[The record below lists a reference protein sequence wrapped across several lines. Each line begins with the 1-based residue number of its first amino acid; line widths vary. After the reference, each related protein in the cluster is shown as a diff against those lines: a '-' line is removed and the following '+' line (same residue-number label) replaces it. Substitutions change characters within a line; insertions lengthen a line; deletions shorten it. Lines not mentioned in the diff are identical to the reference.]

1 MRKRKIFV
9 SVLVVACTALLFS
22 GCGSSKSQNNTDNKS
37 AGNSSDHP
45 VITMNAP
52 YRNMSTFVDKVKEKY
67 PEINLE
73 VIPYNGQD
81 TTAYMQDMR
90 KTGEMTDIY
99 FTTYYI
105 PGRYDDKEDFLDL
118 SGYDFTGDYVQ
129 SRLREVTLDGSIY
142 MLPMGYNA
150 LGITYNKTLLDEN
163 GWKLPASFKELE
175 ELAPKVK
182 EAGYNLCLDQL
193 QYPGFG
199 FQFLCN
205 IADTGFLSTIDG
217 QTWQKDFLNG
227 DANVSDTPEMVE
239 AVHSIEKWRNLGMLN
254 GNGTPDSDK
263 DTKEEML
270 KGNTLFLLGNS
281 NDLTAETDATDEF
294 RLMPYLSEDGDQNVF
309 VLNVSRY
316 VGLNKELGE
325 KGNEQKLEDAVHV
338 MEVISTVDGM
348 ESLEP
353 SQTNSRI
360 IPLKDAEVGED
371 SYYSDVLG
379 ELNSGHTASFIYSG
393 WENIIV
399 PVGETMIEYI
409 KGNAEVDDVIKAF
422 DDNQSLVTENKV
434 DTYTTVTETLD
445 MDTCAKLV
453 GICFA
458 KAVDADAALISTNP
472 WLYDKDAFEM
482 NKEGVSG
489 ALFPTGVSDEE
500 IVSIIPTGWSGN
512 IETVTLTGKRIKE
525 LMQTGYERSGN
536 SVAFPYI
543 LASKDGM
550 EFEDDA
556 TYTIVICGAT
566 DEVKEEG
573 NIQDSGVSGLDAARE
588 YFSQF
593 ETLSSKDIVW
603 E

>member
-1 MRKRKIFV
+1 MRKRKIFTV
-9 SVLVVACTALLFS
+9 VLAVTCTALLLG
-22 GCGSSKSQNNTDNKS
+22 GCGSGGNQKDTDSKSADDS
-37 AGNSSDHP
+37 GGHP

-52 YRNMSTFVDKVKEKY
+52 YRNMSMFVDKVKEKY

-73 VIPYNGQD
+73 VIPYNGQN
-81 TTAYMQDMR
+81 TSAYMFDMR

-99 FTTYYI
+99 FTTYYV
-105 PGRYDDKEDFLDL
+105 PGRYDDKADFLDL
-118 SGYDFTGDYVQ
+118 SGCDFTGDYVQ
-129 SRLREVTLDGSIY
+129 SRLREVTLDGAIY

-150 LGITYNKTLLDEN
+150 LGITYNKTLLDKN
-163 GWKLPASFKELE
+163 GWKLPESFKELE
-175 ELAPKVK
+175 ELAPKVE

-217 QTWQKDFLNG
+217 LTWQENFLNG
-227 DANVSDTPEMVE
+227 DASVSDTPEMVE
-239 AVHSIEKWRNLGMLN
+239 AVQSIEKWRDLGMLN
-254 GNGTPDSDK
+254 ANGTPDSDS
-263 DTKEEML
+263 DTKDEML

-281 NDLTAETDATDEF
+281 NDLTAENDATDDF
-294 RLMPYLSEDGDQNVF
+294 RLMPYLSEEGDQNVF

-316 VGLNKELGE
+316 VGLNKKLGE
-325 KGNEQKLEDAVHV
+325 KGNEQKLEDAMHV

-348 ESLEP
+348 ESMEP

-360 IPLKDAEVGED
+360 IPLKDAEVGKD
-371 SYYSDVLG
+371 SYYADVLD

-409 KGNAEVDDVIKAF
+409 KGNAEVDDVIRAL
-422 DDNQSLVTENKV
+422 DDNQSLITENKV
-434 DTYTTVTETLD
+434 EAFTTVTETLD

-458 KAVDADAALISTNP
+458 QAVKADAALISTNP
-472 WLYDKDAFEM
+472 WMYDQDAYEM

-489 ALFPTGVSDEE
+489 ALFPMGVSDQE
-500 IVSIIPTGWSGN
+500 IVSILPTGWSDN
-512 IETVTLTGKRIKE
+512 IQTVTLTGKRIKE
-525 LMQTGYERSGN
+525 LMQTGYERSEN

-543 LASKDGM
+543 LAAKEGM
-550 EFEDDA
+550 EFEDDT

-566 DEVKEEG
+566 DEVQKEG
-573 NIQDSGVSGLDAARE
+573 NIQDSGVLGLDAAKE
-588 YFSQF
+588 YLSQF
-593 ETLSSKDIVW
+593 KTLSSKDIVW

>member
-1 MRKRKIFV
+1 MQKKKILAV
-9 SVLVVACTALLFS
+9 VLAVTCAALLFG
-22 GCGSSKSQNNTDNKS
+22 GCGSGESQKNTDNRS
-37 AGNSSDHP
+37 ADNSSDHP

-81 TTAYMQDMR
+81 TSAYMLDMR
-90 KTGEMTDIY
+90 KTGQMPDIY
-99 FTTYYI
+99 FTTYYV
-105 PGRYDDKEDFLDL
+105 PGRYDDRKDFLDL

-129 SRLREVTLDGSIY
+129 SRLREVTLDGGIY

-150 LGITYNKTLLDEN
+150 LGITYNKTLLDAN

-175 ELAPKVK
+175 ELAPKVE
-182 EAGYNLCLDQL
+182 EAGYTLCLDQL

-239 AVHSIEKWRNLGMLN
+239 AVQSIEKWRDIGMLN
-254 GNGTPDSDK
+254 GNGTPDNDQ
-263 DTKEEML
+263 DTKNEML
-270 KGNTLFLLGNS
+270 KGNTLFLIGNS
-281 NDLTAETDATDEF
+281 NDLTAENNATDDF
-294 RLMPYLSEDGDQNVF
+294 RLMPYLSEGGDQNVF
-309 VLNVSRY
+309 ILNVSRY
-316 VGLNKELGE
+316 AGLNKKLGE
-325 KGNEQKLEDAVHV
+325 KGNEQKLEDAMHV

-353 SQTNSRI
+353 SQTNARI
-360 IPLKDAEVGED
+360 IPLKYAEVGKD
-371 SYYSDVLG
+371 SYYADVLD

-393 WENIIV
+393 WENIVV

-409 KGNAEVDDVIKAF
+409 KGNAQVEDVIRAF
-422 DDNQSLVTENKV
+422 DDNQSLITENKV
-434 DTYTTVTETLD
+434 ETYTTVIETLD

-458 KAVDADAALISTNP
+458 KAVNADASLISTNP

-489 ALFPTGVSDEE
+489 ALFPTGVTDEE

-543 LASKDGM
+543 LAAKDGM
-550 EFEDDA
+550 EFEDDT

-566 DEVKEEG
+566 DEVKKEG
-573 NIQDSGVSGLDAARE
+573 NIQDSGVLGLDAARK

-593 ETLSSKDIVW
+593 ETF
-603 E
+603 

>member
-1 MRKRKIFV
+1 MRKKKILAT
-9 SVLVVACTALLFS
+9 VLAVTCVALLFG
-22 GCGSSKSQNNTDNKS
+22 GCGSSGGQKNTDNKS
-37 AGNSSDHP
+37 ADNSSEHP

-81 TTAYMQDMR
+81 TSAYMLDMR
-90 KTGEMTDIY
+90 KTGQMPDIY
-99 FTTYYI
+99 FTTYYV

-118 SGYDFTGDYVQ
+118 SSYDFTGDYVQ
-129 SRLREVTLDGSIY
+129 SRLREVTLNGGIY

-150 LGITYNKTLLDEN
+150 LGITYNKTLLEKN
-163 GWKLPASFKELE
+163 GWELPTSFKELE
-175 ELAPKVK
+175 ELAPKVE
-182 EAGYNLCLDQL
+182 EAGYTLCLDQL

-227 DANVSDTPEMVE
+227 DANVSDTPKMVE
-239 AVHSIEKWRNLGMLN
+239 AVKSIEKWRDLGMLN
-254 GNGTPDSDK
+254 GNGTPDSDQ
-263 DTKEEML
+263 DTKNEML
-270 KGNTLFLLGNS
+270 KGNTLFLIGNS
-281 NDLTAETDATDEF
+281 NDLTAENNATDDF

-309 VLNVSRY
+309 ILNVSRY
-316 VGLNKELGE
+316 VGLNKDLGE
-325 KGNEQKLEDAVHV
+325 KGNEQKLEDAMHV

-348 ESLEP
+348 ESMEP

-371 SYYSDVLG
+371 SYYADVLE

-393 WENIIV
+393 WENIVV
-399 PVGETMIEYI
+399 PVGETMIAYI

-422 DDNQSLVTENKV
+422 DDNQSLITENKV
-434 DTYTTVTETLD
+434 ETYTTVTETLD

-472 WLYDKDAFEM
+472 WMYDKDAFEM

-489 ALFPTGVSDEE
+489 ALFPMGVSDEE

-525 LMQTGYERSGN
+525 LMQTGFERSGN

-550 EFEDDA
+550 EFEDDT

-573 NIQDSGVSGLDAARE
+573 NIQDSGVLGLDAAKE

-593 ETLSSKDIVW
+593 KTLSSKDVVW